1 MKLQPTKT
9 LEHSLY
15 GASLLTGI
23 LLMFTGFHEPIALIM
38 LLVFV
43 ISEMFRR
50 WRGPQT
56 VQEESLTASGI
67 TTLDIS
73 KK

>member
-1 MKLQPTKT
+1 MKLQPTKA

-15 GASLLTGI
+15 GASVLTGI
-23 LLMFTGFHEPIALIM
+23 LLLFTGFREPIALIM

-43 ISEMFRR
+43 ISEGFQR

-56 VQEESLTASGI
+56 IQEESLRANDLTALNI
-67 TTLDIS
+67 P